1 MTPDAGGRPPPRASD
16 LLVVAV
22 ASSAGGLR
30 ALDRL
35 FAVLPAEFPAAVLVV
50 QHLDRNHKSL
60 LAKLLG
66 RHTRLQVRE
75 ACDGD
80 RLAAGVVY
88 IAPPDR
94 HLLATANGTL
104 SLTTGEPVHHL
115 RPAADLLFS
124 SVALGFGARTIAVV
138 LTGTGLDGAD
148 GVVAVKRRGGTVIAQ
163 DEASSEFFAMPDAA
177 IRTGNVDFILPLSE
191 IGPKLILLTAPVPGP
206 PS

>member
-1 MTPDAGGRPPPRASD
+1 MTPDAGGGPPPRASD

-50 QHLDRNHKSL
+50 QHLDRNHPSL

-75 ACDGD
+75 ARDGD

-88 IAPPDR
+88 VAPPDR
-94 HLLATANGTL
+94 HLLATANGTVA
-104 SLTTGEPVHHL
+104 LTTGEPVHYL

-124 SVALGFGARTIAVV
+124 SVAQGFGARTIAVV